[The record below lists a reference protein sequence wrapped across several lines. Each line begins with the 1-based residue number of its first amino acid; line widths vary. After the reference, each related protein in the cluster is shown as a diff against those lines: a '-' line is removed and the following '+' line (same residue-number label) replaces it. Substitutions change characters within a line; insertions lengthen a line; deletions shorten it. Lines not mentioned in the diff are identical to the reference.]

1 MTAKHIDARRAA
13 VREAIDGGSFGDAEL
28 DALCGEFG
36 VTRRTLERDARSI
49 REQARASKRAE
60 LHVLPTGEQT
70 AELMPAGGIDW
81 RTASREDGYVWML
94 EQLSETATC
103 PRAIGPAKVGAI
115 KTLAVIFDKLHD
127 ARTPAEGEDAPLDPA
142 ALLQEM
148 RKATKG
154 MPRKMRRELLAS
166 LG

>member
-1 MTAKHIDARRAA
+1 MSLSHVEERRDA
-13 VREAIDGGSFGDAEL
+13 VRQAIEAGSFGDAEL
-28 DALCGEFG
+28 DELCSEFS
-36 VTRRTLERDARSI
+36 VSRATINRDARII

-60 LHVLPTGEQT
+60 LHVLPSGEPT
-70 AELMPAGGIDW
+70 AEPVPAGRIDW

-115 KTLAVIFDKLHD
+115 KTLAVIFEKLHD

-142 ALLQEM
+142 ALLEEM

-154 MPRKMRRELLAS
+154 MPRKMRRQLLAS